1 MKKTQLALYLLF
13 NSTIAFGGIKK
24 EFIVTK
30 VFFDVEH
37 NYYKVH
43 FENQDG
49 VYKADSKLYNCL
61 AESLAKSKTVKIEF
75 EAMGLKLTACSK
87 VSTK

>member
-1 MKKTQLALYLLF
+1 MKNNLVLF
-13 NSTIAFGGIKK
+13 FLFLISSVASAGIKK
-24 EFIVTK
+24 NFIVTK

-43 FENQDG
+43 FENQAG
-49 VYKADSKLYNCL
+49 VYKADGKLYNCL
-61 AESLAKSKTVKIEF
+61 AESLAKSKEVKIEF
-75 EAMGLKLTACSK
+75 EAMGLKLTSCSK